1 MLGPLGC
8 LHRPPAGLVH
18 HNVVVSV
25 HLCFPLR
32 HVSVPAL
39 AHGVVVLGAGPS
51 GVQRPAGIIPFRFNR
66 LLRFCS
72 SRTQG
77 LRSSVVSRA
86 ESLDLCDDLSEA
98 PDRDKDFAH
107 GVLLVQLGVLVDCDV
122 SVGQGE
128 GVMEGGVWGEDVAVS
143 SR

>member
-1 MLGPLGC
+1 M
-8 LHRPPAGLVH
+8 
-18 HNVVVSV
+18 
-25 HLCFPLR
+25 
-32 HVSVPAL
+32 
-39 AHGVVVLGAGPS
+39 VLGAGPS
-51 GVQRPAGIIPFRFNR
+51 GVQRPAGIIPFRFNW

-77 LRSSVVSRA
+77 VRSSVVSRA

-128 GVMEGGVWGEDVAVS
+128 GVMEGGSTLLCLPD
-143 SR
+143 SRWRLSGLGLLQSRVET